1 MLLRLPPRCC
11 PKKQTVI
18 IMKKI
23 LLAIAVVLPAI
34 FTSCDLIN
42 KKSDNVGDAG
52 KSEQAEAADSIATP
66 GDELPEM
73 PVPDNE
79 KAAKII
85 AKFNQGP
92 AINNIDYADA
102 LEYAEIY
109 LSLTAENLAA
119 MASDEK
125 TQRDAAESA
134 VQEVEKQYPYNAE
147 LIQILY
153 QAAALE
159 KTEGGLVPLN
169 DDNRA
174 RLEALAYD
182 YDHIGIK

>member
-1 MLLRLPPRCC
+1 MLLP
-11 PKKQTVI
+11 
-18 IMKKI
+18 
-23 LLAIAVVLPAI
+23 VL
-34 FTSCDLIN
+34 FTSCDLIG
-42 KKSDNVGDAG
+42 KKSDKKDE
-52 KSEQAEAADSIATP
+52 SSQQEQTTPGETDKTTP
-66 GDELPEM
+66 GDEQPEV

-79 KAAKII
+79 KAGKII

-109 LSLTAENLAA
+109 LSLTADDLAA
-119 MASDEK
+119 MSSDDK
-125 TQRDAAESA
+125 AQRDAAEKA
-134 VQEVEKQYPYNAE
+134 IVEIEKEYPYNAE
-147 LIQILY
+147 LVQILY

-174 RLEALAYD
+174 RLEALAYE
-182 YDHIGIK
+182 YDHLGTK

>member
-1 MLLRLPPRCC
+1 
-11 PKKQTVI
+11 
-18 IMKKI
+18 MKKT
-23 LLAIAVVLPAI
+23 LVVMAIMLPAL
-34 FTSCDLIN
+34 FTSCDLIG
-42 KKSDNVGDAG
+42 KKSDNKDN
-52 KSEQAEAADSIATP
+52 SEQQEQTTPGETDKTVP
-66 GDELPEM
+66 GDELPDV